1 MQTAAFMQT
10 TALIII
16 KITMLTMQSTILI
29 TQDIILIMH
38 GTVLTI
44 QTAAFMQITKDRPIT
59 EDDMRGWFANAI
71 ENGHD
76 AKMRRKRS
84 CLNCGETQK
93 NDGPFCNQTEDGC
106 TQEVSEAYCCGKWY
120 PAN

>member
-1 MQTAAFMQT
+1 MWPDFTKMSPSEIIAFCSDNCT
-10 TALIII
+10 KWA
-16 KITMLTMQSTILI
+16 
-29 TQDIILIMH
+29 
-38 GTVLTI
+38 
-44 QTAAFMQITKDRPIT
+44 AAFMQITKDRPIT